1 MRTDGAQEMAQEPA
15 AGSRS
20 DLADLSGVEFDL
32 LDDLPESALTRSLER
47 VLRDNMS
54 VADHY
59 ASFQN
64 RI

>member
-20 DLADLSGVEFDL
+20 DLSGVEFDL
-32 LDDLPESALTRSLER
+32 LDDLPESALARSLER